1 MGFVL
6 SGMNLGTLIGP
17 FLAGI
22 IYARLGYYAVFAVVL
37 GVIAFDFSLRLLM
50 IEKKTAAK
58 WMLRGENFYQPSHES
73 GVVPASTSTAT
84 TYSGSGGSSTT
95 RPGSEQADDQ
105 VLIPESPDETS
116 ILLPRKVPLPKKK
129 SSWFSRKFPTMALLL
144 SSPRLRAAIYACFTT
159 ATVSATF
166 DAILPMFVKRTFHW
180 NSAGAGLIFLALTV
194 PSLLGTAIGG
204 ISDRYGTRRISLV
217 GFALTTP
224 SLALLGV
231 VRDDML
237 VNKVLLPVI
246 LVFVGKYEPI
256 CPYPPLTLP
265 ISSPNLINPK
275 ALSSLNLF
283 TGIGL
288 NLTIAPLVAE
298 MFYAVAILSEEN
310 AGVFGKGGAYAQ
322 AYSLFDAALG
332 MAVLCG
338 PAGGGFFLEQTNWQV
353 TVGIL
358 AVFCAVGSFPVWR
371 YTGGRTGEAGGGK
384 AKGVDLGEEEG

>member
-58 WMLRGENFYQPSHES
+58 WILREENFYHPSNQN

-84 TYSGSGGSSTT
+84 TYSGSDGNSTT

-105 VLIPESPDETS
+105 ALIPEPPDETS
-116 ILLPRKVPLPKKK
+116 ILLPRKVPPPKKK
-129 SSWFSRKFPTMALLL
+129 TAWFSRKFPTMALLL
-144 SSPRLRAAIYACFTT
+144 SSPRLRAAIYGCFTS
-159 ATVSATF
+159 ATVTAAF

-180 NSAGAGLIFLALTV
+180 NSAGAGLIFLAITV

-204 ISDRYGTRRISLV
+204 ISDRYGTRRVSLV

-237 VNKVLLPVI
+237 VNKVLLTVI
-246 LVFVGKYEPI
+246 LVSVGKYETIFPS
-256 CPYPPLTLP
+256 PLPTLP
-265 ISSPNLINPK
+265 ISSPKL
-275 ALSSLNLF
+275 
-283 TGIGL
+283 
-288 NLTIAPLVAE
+288 
-298 MFYAVAILSEEN
+298 
-310 AGVFGKGGAYAQ
+310 
-322 AYSLFDAALG
+322 D
-332 MAVLCG
+332 
-338 PAGGGFFLEQTNWQV
+338 
-353 TVGIL
+353 
-358 AVFCAVGSFPVWR
+358 
-371 YTGGRTGEAGGGK
+371 
-384 AKGVDLGEEEG
+384 